1 MSGFRKCA
9 WLLFLLVL
17 PYTLAAQSR
26 RAILV
31 GIDNYNPDDGE
42 RARLQRQPVSTAVV
56 RPKVEGDA
64 TYWRFDNLDGAIND
78 VALMKSTLTD
88 LGVTDFVVLQ
98 NQEAT
103 AAAILGALQK
113 NLVDDAKAGDVRIFY
128 YSGHGNHVRNLA
140 SAEQGGEDQTL
151 VPADNW
157 RDVPD
162 VRDKEI
168 SRILWQ
174 AARKGV
180 KVTFIADSCHSGSLS
195 RGAWNASGKARSSS
209 GRRGGTGANAPH
221 EPVANDAA
229 AIDPATKQP
238 IDPEKEG
245 VLTLA
250 AAQSSEE
257 AREVDTE
264 DGAHGAFTWA
274 LAHALKYEG
283 EPMDRVFARVAAQM
297 HASGVTQQPVMG
309 GRGRAATDL
318 FGMPADSSVGLRLL
332 VESVN
337 GTDVRLRGGKELGLY
352 PDCVLK
358 SAGKT
363 PVELKIT
370 AANELGSSTAQV
382 VGEGVVKAGDLFSV
396 ERWVT
401 PSKANLRVFVP
412 PAGPAD
418 MIRKT
423 VAEVGK
429 LRSDSSVEWMA
440 DPTVAQPTHILS
452 WNGAF
457 WILETSPAQ
466 GKPADLGGAPTA
478 DAVKKLLPAH
488 ARFLL
493 IAPPTPEMI
502 AALHP
507 AASVEAAKQRADS
520 HYWLCGRANGDV
532 VEYAWLLPDATEESA
547 RQMGGRLALPL
558 RSDWIAASADA
569 PATLTEK
576 ARALARIRG
585 WLTLE
590 SPPSQDSF
598 PYHLA
603 LRNADTGAFYTAGD
617 VRDGENYK
625 LYLKADDA
633 TLKSARNL
641 TRRWVY
647 VFTIDSFGECTLLY
661 PQTGRGNEGNLQPYA
676 MTGEQPKFEPTIALP
691 GDKIDFTIAAPF
703 GVDSYF
709 LLTTQQAID
718 PAVFTAEGV
727 RTRGGTRSGAPAD
740 ALSQMLS
747 DVNTGTRA
755 AKRAET
761 PGTWSIE
768 LETIRSVGK

>member
-1 MSGFRKCA
+1 MTGLGKYF
-9 WLLFLLVL
+9 WLAVFLVVPL
-17 PYTLAAQSR
+17 TLGAQSR

-31 GIDNYNPDDGE
+31 GIDDYNPDGAE
-42 RARLQRQPVSTAVV
+42 RARLERQPVSTIIQ
-56 RPKVEGDA
+56 RPKVEGNA

-88 LGVTDFVVLQ
+88 LGVTDFAILQ
-98 NQEAT
+98 NQDAT
-103 AAAILGALQK
+103 AAAILSALRK
-113 NLVDDAKAGDVRIFY
+113 NLIDDAKPGDVRIFY
-128 YSGHGNHVRNLA
+128 YSGHGNHIRNLA
-140 SAEQGGEDQTL
+140 SAEQGGEDQTI

-180 KVTFIADSCHSGSLS
+180 KITFIADSCHSGSLS

-209 GRRGGTGANAPH
+209 GRRGGTGANAPR
-221 EPVANDAA
+221 EPVVN
-229 AIDPATKQP
+229 DPAEIDSATKRP

-257 AREVDTE
+257 AREIDTE
-264 DGAHGAFTWA
+264 DGPHGAFTWA

-283 EPMDRVFARVAAQM
+283 EPMDRVFQRVAAQL
-297 HASGVTQQPVMG
+297 HSSGVTQQPVMG
-309 GRGRAATDL
+309 GVGRAAKDL
-318 FGMPADSSVGLRLL
+318 FGQPVNASAGLRLL

-337 GTDVRLRGGKELGLY
+337 GKDVRLRGGKELGLY

-358 SAGKT
+358 SEAKP

-370 AANELGSSTAQV
+370 AASELGSSSAQII
-382 VGEGVVKAGDLFSV
+382 GQGAVKGGDLFSV

-401 PSKANLRVFVP
+401 PSKANLKVFLP
-412 PAGPAD
+412 PAAPAE
-418 MIRKT
+418 IVRTT
-423 VAEVGK
+423 VVEVAK
-429 LRSDSSVEWMA
+429 LRADTSIEWLA
-440 DPTVAQPTHILS
+440 DPTVGQPTHIMS
-452 WNGAF
+452 WNGSS
-457 WILETSPAQ
+457 WILETNPAQ
-466 GKPADLGGAPTA
+466 GKPADLGAAPA
-478 DAVKKLLPAH
+478 AGSVKALLPAH

-507 AASVEAAKQRADS
+507 AASVEIAKQRADS
-520 HYWLCGRANGDV
+520 HYWLCGRSTGDA
-532 VEYAWLLPDATEESA
+532 VEYAWLLPDSTEESA
-547 RQMGGRLALPL
+547 RQMGSRLPLPL
-558 RSDWIAASADA
+558 RSDWIANSADA
-569 PATLTEK
+569 SAELKEK

-590 SPPSQDSF
+590 SPPSQGTF
-598 PYHLA
+598 PYRLA
-603 LRNADTGAFYTAGD
+603 LRNADTGEFHTGGD

-625 LYLKADDA
+625 LYLKADAD
-633 TLKSARNL
+633 LKSAKNL
-641 TRRWVY
+641 ARRWVY

-661 PQTGRGNEGNLQPYA
+661 PSAARGNEGNLQPYA
-676 MTGEQPKFEPTIALP
+676 MVNEQPKFEPLIALP
-691 GDKIDFTIAAPF
+691 GDKYDFSIAAPF

-709 LLTTQQAID
+709 LLTTQEAID
-718 PAVFTAEGV
+718 PSVFTAEGV
-727 RTRGGTRSGAPAD
+727 RTRAGTRGGAPAD

-768 LETIRSVGK
+768 LQTVRSVPK